1 MKRLVVASVIMLTV
15 LSGTLL
21 ASHGNVG
28 LGVQFGEP
36 SGITAKF
43 WLAGQSAIDLTVGW
57 NLIVDYLGIQAG
69 YLYHFPVPIS
79 GKGDLAPYIGLGGQ
93 LGMRANDYF
102 NVAGRI
108 PLGLEFIYAPISFYG
123 ELDPLIYL
131 YPATDVGLG
140 GGIGLRFYF

>member
-79 GKGDLAPYIGLGGQ
+79 GKGDLAPTSVL
-93 LGMRANDYF
+93 
-102 NVAGRI
+102 VASWECEQMTI
-108 PLGLEFIYAPISFYG
+108 LTSQAVYLSDLSSFTH
-123 ELDPLIYL
+123 P
-131 YPATDVGLG
+131 
-140 GGIGLRFYF
+140 